1 MTGSLCL
8 CLGALELTHATNRSR
23 PLKSIRLPAGQARR
37 YQISEKYPW
46 SVKAPEAFPC
56 RDCASS
62 GIGGP
67 SCLPVLST
75 SKELPSVAASSLRRG
90 VARQQPR
97 HRYLEVVVLHQ
108 RAYNQLPSFNRCLR
122 ALSLICELFA
132 VLFGGV
138 VVFAIKQLDEGVLLG
153 KVPASTGR
161 SNTGHDALGK
171 R

>member
-1 MTGSLCL
+1 VLAGPINIERTAVRGR
-8 CLGALELTHATNRSR
+8 ELTT
-23 PLKSIRLPAGQARR
+23 P
-37 YQISEKYPW
+37 
-46 SVKAPEAFPC
+46 
-56 RDCASS
+56 
-62 GIGGP
+62 
-67 SCLPVLST
+67 
-75 SKELPSVAASSLRRG
+75 G